1 MDGFEMP
8 SRKRPSIGYIAE
20 TTCEQIMS
28 STSFFNLTDFKNS
41 SILFPEVIP
50 ASNSQVHKRPAAQIT
65 VSASGQKPTVSASSS
80 NSHSGY
86 PTAAPLLTMSKLT
99 MNIGYAKHLATSVST
114 LDNHHQA
121 GHAILEPSQYTS
133 YNLLSNK
140 RLQGPAG
147 ITDSLSLGNG
157 QANDPFSYQQAHL
170 EVRKSQET
178 NEPKTIDYPLQSPQL
193 NSMYANSANSSSIND
208 FKLLMSQTSINDFSN
223 WNDGTIWQ
231 PRALTHNSSS
241 SKSLFSDN
249 ESFHQSDDYDETL
262 DDIPSFDEAMDMMMS
277 SR

>member
-1 MDGFEMP
+1 MP
-8 SRKRPSIGYIAE
+8 PRKRPSTAHIAEE
-20 TTCEQIMS
+20 TTCDQIMS
-28 STSFFNLTDFKNS
+28 SSSFFNLNDFKNS

-50 ASNSQVHKRPAAQIT
+50 VSNSQVHKRPAAQM
-65 VSASGQKPTVSASSS
+65 SQKQTLSASSS
-80 NSHSGY
+80 NPHSGY

-147 ITDSLSLGNG
+147 AMDSLSLGNG
-157 QANDPFSYQQAHL
+157 QLNDPFSYQQAHL

-178 NEPKTIDYPLQSPQL
+178 SEPKVTDYPLQSPQL
-193 NSMYANSANSSSIND
+193 NSMYANSANSSSITD

-241 SKSLFSDN
+241 SNSLFSDN
-249 ESFHQSDDYDETL
+249 ESFQQSHDYDETL

>member
-1 MDGFEMP
+1 MP
-8 SRKRPSIGYIAE
+8 PKKRPSIGHIAE
-20 TTCEQIMS
+20 ETSCEQMTPS
-28 STSFFNLTDFKNS
+28 SSFFNLNDFKHS
-41 SILFPEVIP
+41 SILFSEVP
-50 ASNSQVHKRPAAQIT
+50 STSNSQAHKRPAAQI
-65 VSASGQKPTVSASSS
+65 SQKPALITSST

-99 MNIGYAKHLATSVST
+99 MNIGYAKHLTTSIST
-114 LDNHHQA
+114 TDNHHHM

-140 RLQGPAG
+140 RLQGAAG
-147 ITDSLSLGNG
+147 LKDSLSLGNG
-157 QANDPFSYQQAHL
+157 QLNDPFSYQQAHL
-170 EVRKSQET
+170 EVRKSQEST
-178 NEPKTIDYPLQSPQL
+178 ESKTIDYPLQSPQL
-193 NSMYANSANSSSIND
+193 NSMYANSANSSSITD

-241 SKSLFSDN
+241 SNSLFSDN
-249 ESFHQSDDYDETL
+249 ESFQQSHDYDETL

>member
-8 SRKRPSIGYIAE
+8 PKKRPSIGHIAEE
-20 TTCEQIMS
+20 TTCEQMMS
-28 STSFFNLTDFKNS
+28 SSSFFNLNDFKNS

-50 ASNSQVHKRPAAQIT
+50 SSNSQLHKRPAAQM
-65 VSASGQKPTVSASSS
+65 SQKPYFSASST

-99 MNIGYAKHLATSVST
+99 MNIGYAKHLATSVSA

-121 GHAILEPSQYTS
+121 GHAILEPSQYSS

-147 ITDSLSLGNG
+147 AMDSLSLGNG
-157 QANDPFSYQQAHL
+157 QLNDPFSYQQAHL
-170 EVRKSQET
+170 EVRKSQESS
-178 NEPKTIDYPLQSPQL
+178 EPKVIDYPLQSPQL
-193 NSMYANSANSSSIND
+193 NSMYANSANSSSITD

-241 SKSLFSDN
+241 SNSLFSDN
-249 ESFHQSDDYDETL
+249 ESFHQSHDYDETL
-262 DDIPSFDEAMDMMMS
+262 DDIPSFDEAMDLMMS